1 MVIKLGGVSFG
12 YLRLR
17 EAFDGVDLGKP
28 VDVQI
33 SYRAKSQNPKY
44 KNSIIV
50 YPISDNRE
58 YFDINGNYW
67 GVVWTIGVRVESSD
81 LADLNYI
88 IDRIKRYFNSAMG
101 FVVSIDT
108 DNATTLTDIQEVD
121 FISVY
126 LAKVVLDDD
135 EYSTLSVGDTVK
147 FTKNDRDI
155 YGQIKYKNDDE
166 VAIYVFLKPIEI
178 YDILPIRQTP
188 IGEGSIYL
196 YMMNVDIRLMAIE
209 DIGFGGV

>member
-1 MVIKLGGVSFG
+1 MGGVSFG